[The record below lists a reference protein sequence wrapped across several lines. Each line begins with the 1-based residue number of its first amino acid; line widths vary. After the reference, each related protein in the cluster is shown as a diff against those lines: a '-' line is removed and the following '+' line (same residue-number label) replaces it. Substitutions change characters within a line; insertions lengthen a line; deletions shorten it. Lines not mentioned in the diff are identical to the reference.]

1 MNELELLQQA
11 DQFARAYTALTEYR
25 PSYPSEESIRDLDRL
40 NEQLTQTGHSAL
52 STLELMNTVA
62 GSATVAS
69 NGPRYFGFVLGASLP
84 VAAAADRLALAWDQC
99 ASSADSAPG
108 VHALETQ
115 AAKWVLEILKLPE
128 QSAVAF
134 GTSATACGL
143 SCIAAA
149 RAELLARIGW
159 NYVEEGLVGAPDIR
173 VVVSDVAHVTIKKA
187 LQILGFG
194 WNNVIKAKTDE
205 FGRIVPESLP
215 DLDDQTILILQAG
228 EVNTGEFDPFDP
240 LIRMAHDAGA
250 WVHVDGAFGLW
261 ARSTSR
267 LSHLTNGID
276 AADSWTTDGHKWL
289 NTPYDSA
296 MAICRDPQAL
306 ARVMNSDAVYSSAS
320 ADSQKNLTLEFSR
333 KARGVTVWAALRTL
347 GRDGVARMVEQHHVQ
362 ARFVAERLTAAGF
375 EVLNRVVLNQV
386 LVRGFDDVAT
396 QRIVAAV
403 QASGRVW
410 FGATVWKARPA
421 FRISLSSF
429 RTKERHILEL
439 IDILEAIGPR
449 G

>member
-11 DQFARAYTALTEYR
+11 DQIARAYTAFTDYR
-25 PSYPSEESIRDLDRL
+25 PAYPSAEAISELSKL
-40 NEQLTQTGHSAL
+40 NEPLTQQGLPAK
-52 STLELMNTVA
+52 STLELMKTVA

-84 VAAAADRLALAWDQC
+84 IAAAADRLALAWDQC
-99 ASSADSAPG
+99 ASSSDSAPG
-108 VHALETQ
+108 VHALEQQ
-115 AAKWVLEILKLPE
+115 AAKWVLDILKLPE

-149 RAELLARIGW
+149 RAELLARKGW
-159 NYVEEGLVGAPDIR
+159 NYVEDGLAGAPDIR

-194 WNNVIKAKTDE
+194 WNNVVKAKTDE
-205 FGRIVPESLP
+205 YGRIVPESLP
-215 DLDDQTILILQAG
+215 ELDDQTILILQAG
-228 EVNTGEFDPFDP
+228 EVNTGEFDPFET
-240 LIRMAHDAGA
+240 LIQSAHDVGA

-261 ARSTSR
+261 ARSTSQ
-267 LSHLTNGID
+267 LSHLTKGIE

-333 KARGVTVWAALRTL
+333 KARGVSVWAALRTL
-347 GRDGVARMVEQHHVQ
+347 GRDGVAQMVQQHHEQ
-362 ARFVAERLTAAGF
+362 AREVADKLRGF
-375 EVLNRVVLNQV
+375 GFDVVNRVILNQV
-386 LVRGFDDVAT
+386 LVRGVDDEAT
-396 QRIVAAV
+396 LRIVAAA
-403 QASGRVW
+403 QASGRIW
-410 FGATVWKARPA
+410 FGATVWEGRPA
-421 FRISLSSF
+421 FRISFSSF
-429 RTKERHILEL
+429 RTQDEHVAEL
-439 IDILEAIGPR
+439 VDILKRIGPK

>member
-1 MNELELLQQA
+1 MNELDLLQEA
-11 DQFARAYTALTEYR
+11 DRLARAYTAGI
-25 PSYPSEESIRDLDRL
+25 EERDAFPNEEAIATLSDLDEPL
-40 NEQLTQTGHSAL
+40 SDSGQSAL
-52 STLELMNTVA
+52 STLNVMNAVA
-62 GSATVAS
+62 GEATAAS

-99 ASSADSAPG
+99 ASSSDSAPG
-108 VHALETQ
+108 VHALEQQ
-115 AAKWVLEILKLPE
+115 AARWVLDILQLPQ

-149 RAELLARIGW
+149 RAELLARKGW
-159 NYVEEGLVGAPDIR
+159 GLVENGLNGAPNIR
-173 VVVSDVAHVTIKKA
+173 VVVSEVTHVTVKKS

-194 WNNVIKAKTDE
+194 WSNVEKAETDPQ
-205 FGRIVPESLP
+205 GRIIPEKLP
-215 DLDDQTILILQAG
+215 KLDDQTILILQAG
-228 EVNTGEFDPFDP
+228 EVNTGEFDPFVP
-240 LIRMAHDAGA
+240 LVQMARDAGA

-261 ARSTSR
+261 ARSTPQ
-267 LSHLTNGID
+267 LGHLTDGID
-276 AADSWTTDGHKWL
+276 GADSWTTDGHKWL

-306 ARVMNSDAVYSSAS
+306 ARVMNSDAVYSNAS

-333 KARGVTVWAALRTL
+333 KARGVSVWAALRTL
-347 GRDGVARMVEQHHVQ
+347 GRDGVAKMVEKHHEQ
-362 ARFVAERLTAAGF
+362 ANQVAERLRALGF
-375 EVLNRVVLNQV
+375 DVLNRVVLNQV
-386 LVRGFDDVAT
+386 LVRGKDDEAT
-396 QRIVAAV
+396 KRVVQTA

-410 FGATVWKARPA
+410 FGATVWEGRPA

-429 RTKERHILEL
+429 RTEERHIEEL
-439 IDILEAIGPR
+439 IDVLAQIGPT